1 MISPL
6 PSSAPSRMYFSEEE
20 AQRLITQYKNTI
32 VMVDGVIVSK
42 NEDIENRIMAM
53 IRKIVIAI
61 INNYRYYIFE
71 EYEDLIQAGL
81 EACFKGLPRYKEDK
95 GSAFNYFSIIAKTHL
110 LNYTDRRKKHRGH
123 LDIEEQEDIEGY
135 SEESF
140 ELTLNNLR
148 SHLFNKIDRNF
159 IKAKRKKFTKI
170 TLILLDYLEKSR
182 KIINKSDL
190 YAWSRSYG
198 VKPIDIREYM
208 SCVGSIVGIENE

>member
-6 PSSAPSRMYFSEEE
+6 PASAPSRMYFSEEE
-20 AQRLITQYKNTI
+20 AQRLITAYKNTI

-42 NEDIENRIMAM
+42 NEEVEKQIMVM
-53 IRKIVIAI
+53 IKKIVIAI

-95 GSAFNYFSIIAKTHL
+95 GTAFNYFSIIAKTHL

-123 LDIEEQEDIEGY
+123 LDIEEQEEVEGSY
-135 SEESF
+135 EESF
-140 ELTLNNLR
+140 DITLNNLKC
-148 SHLFNKIDRNF
+148 HLFNNIDRNF
-159 IKAKRKKFTKI
+159 IRNKRKKYTKI
-170 TLILLDYLEKSR
+170 TLVLIDYLEKSR

-198 VKPIDIREYM
+198 IKPIDIREYFA
-208 SCVGSIVGIENE
+208 SVGNVMGSLD